1 MLELALACVFAVP
14 ISCMLYFHSFFLV
27 YIQQTCPFLQCCKN
41 DDPGSFL
48 LPPLLFFIFFVLSF
62 YSTSPPQ
69 LYPQI
74 RSICRFITPAH
85 LPRPNPLAGTFL
97 PQDLTYPS
105 PPLAAPC
112 RRLHRGWRVQPRCR
126 RYMPQSCPPPK
137 PV

>member
-1 MLELALACVFAVP
+1 MSLRCRFLACC
-14 ISCMLYFHSFFLV
+14 ISIPFFWSIFNRPVLSSNAATMM
-27 YIQQTCPFLQCCKN
+27 ILEAFCC
-41 DDPGSFL
+41 
-48 LPPLLFFIFFVLSF
+48 LLFYFLFFFVLAF

-126 RYMPQSCPPPK
+126 RDMPQSCPPPK
-137 PV
+137 PVR